1 MHTSCLIRPSPSILL
16 HSPSMPYMCVC
27 PFHLYIPPISTICPY
42 PRLTHSSTSNCIVF
56 VSINCLRAFEDFV
69 FDFVIASAGFELPLI
84 HLTSTISLRS
94 YACRRHI
101 MSIINRFSCVILSF
115 TRQSYNNLESV
126 QRTSGKSIPNILSI
140 VNLTKAL
147 ILKPWAILY
156 SSKARTLLV
165 TLLHFVN
172 D

>member
-84 HLTSTISLRS
+84 HLTFAISLRS

-101 MSIINRFSCVILSF
+101 MSIINRFSCVVPSF
-115 TRQSYNNLESV
+115 TRQSYNDLESV
-126 QRTSGKSIPNILSI
+126 QRTSGKSIPSILSI
-140 VNLTKAL
+140 VDLTEAL
-147 ILKPWAILY
+147 ILKPWAIPY
-156 SSKARTLLV
+156 SSEARTLLV
-165 TLLHFVN
+165 TLLHFV
-172 D
+172 DD